1 MTSVLTNAL
10 LTEMKLMVLLKI
22 VLKKVKKD
30 VIIVCM
36 RSKAIVV
43 KSKAELRPIPETI
56 RRIFGTVETP
66 PVLPDKQPETQK
78 NISHRARKE
87 LLGLTKEL
95 RKIDPKSKKVDYEQR
110 DGFKLYLYGLRG
122 NAKRRK
128 GC

>member
-1 MTSVLTNAL
+1 
-10 LTEMKLMVLLKI
+10 MKVIVLLKI
-22 VLKKVKKD
+22 VLKKVNKD
-30 VIIVCM
+30 VIIVYM
-36 RSKAIVV
+36 RSKATVV

-66 PVLPDKQPETQK
+66 PALPDEQPETQK
-78 NISHRARKE
+78 TISHRSRKE

-95 RKIDPKSKKVDYEQR
+95 RKIDPKGKKVDYEQY